1 MMFPGGACCRILSDM
16 AGGPGIAVAWC
27 GFRPAASR
35 PRLPRTL
42 YVQILRFAYGR
53 PSTVGLRAFLAPDD
67 PLDRLAPACAGH
79 AAKRAT

>member
-42 YVQILRFAYGR
+42 YVQILRFTFGSTCDLNVYSNLAH
-53 PSTVGLRAFLAPDD
+53 PSLCSVYV
-67 PLDRLAPACAGH
+67 RLE
-79 AAKRAT
+79 